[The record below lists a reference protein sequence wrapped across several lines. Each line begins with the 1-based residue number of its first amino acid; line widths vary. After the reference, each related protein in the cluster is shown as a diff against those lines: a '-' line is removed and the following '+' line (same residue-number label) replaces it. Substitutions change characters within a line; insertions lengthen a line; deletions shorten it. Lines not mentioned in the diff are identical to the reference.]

1 VFDCTV
7 VHPMTERTTASSR
20 WDPDRIAAAFR
31 RVRALSQALAA
42 PLAPED
48 QCIQSM
54 PDASP
59 TKWHLAHT
67 SWFFETFVLAEDPRF
82 RPFRAEYAA
91 LFNSYYQAVG
101 PMHPR
106 PQRGLLS
113 RPTVAEVLRYRAFVD
128 EQVLIVLE
136 RGATPRQL
144 ERIELG
150 LHHEQ
155 QHQELLLTDI
165 KHVFA
170 QNPLWPRYRESA
182 NDEPNDSSS
191 VAPLRWVEDPGG
203 LVEIGRDLGPDAAFG
218 FDNEGPRH
226 RVWLEPFALASR
238 PASNR
243 EYLRFIA
250 DEGYRRPEL
259 WLAEGWDRVRELGW
273 QAPSYWVLDE
283 SERWHH
289 FTLDGLRPLDLDAP
303 VCHVS
308 FYEADAF
315 ARWSNA
321 RLPSEAEWERT
332 AIGLAVVGNLLPGR
346 AAELASASL
355 QPHPSTTAID
365 DASGLT
371 QMFGDVWEWTA
382 SPYAPYPGFRPA
394 QGAIGEYNG
403 KFMCNQMVLRG
414 GSCATPD
421 EHVRASYRNFFHPP
435 SRWQFTGVRLARDLQ
450 SSSSAV

>member
-1 VFDCTV
+1 MTDRSTV
-7 VHPMTERTTASSR
+7 SKRL
-20 WDPDRIAAAFR
+20 DPDRLAAGFR
-31 RVRALSQALAA
+31 RVRALTEALAG

-82 RPFRAEYAA
+82 RPWRAEFAT
-91 LFNSYYQAVG
+91 LFNSYYQTVG

-113 RPTVAEVLRYRAFVD
+113 RPTVAEVLRYRTWID
-128 EQVLIVLE
+128 EQVLACIE
-136 RGATPRQL
+136 RGASPRQL
-144 ERIELG
+144 ELIELG

-155 QHQELLLTDI
+155 QHQELILTDI

-170 QNPLWPRYRESA
+170 ANPLWPRYREVDPPARESSPASA
-182 NDEPNDSSS
+182 
-191 VAPLRWVEDPGG
+191 LRWVEDPGG
-203 LVEIGRDLGPDAAFG
+203 LVEIGRELGPTTGFG

-226 RVWLEPFALASR
+226 RVWLEPFAIASR
-238 PASNR
+238 PATNR
-243 EYLRFIA
+243 EVLTFMA
-250 DEGYRRPEL
+250 DEGYRRPDL
-259 WLAEGWDRVRELGW
+259 WLAEGWDVVRQQGW
-273 QAPSYWVLDE
+273 QAPSYWLHEQD
-283 SERWHH
+283 RWQY
-289 FTLDGLRPLDLDAP
+289 FTLDGLQPVDLDAP
-303 VCHVS
+303 ACHLS

-315 ARWSNA
+315 ARWSGA

-332 AIGLAVVGNLLPGR
+332 ALELPVVGNLLPAR
-346 AAELASASL
+346 AAELISASL
-355 QPHPSTTAID
+355 QPCSATGPID
-365 DASGLT
+365 EASGLT

-394 QGAIGEYNG
+394 PGAVGEYNG

-421 EHVRASYRNFFHPP
+421 EHVRVGYRNFFHPP
-435 SRWQFTGVRLARDLQ
+435 SRWQFTGVRLARDLG
-450 SSSSAV
+450 